1 MSAAADKPGAGCRP
15 RLPRGVRLHH
25 DAVRGGWTILAPER
39 VLETDAIGA
48 EILKRCD
55 GSRTLD
61 EIVDDLAAS
70 FDADP
75 ADIARDVEA
84 FLGDLAEKRMLEL

>member
-1 MSAAADKPGAGCRP
+1 MTTGDPATTCRP

-39 VLETDAIGA
+39 VLETDAVGA

-55 GSRTLD
+55 GVATLT
-61 EIVDDLAAS
+61 EIVDDLAGA
-70 FDADP
+70 FDADR
-75 ADIARDVEA
+75 ADIERDVRA
-84 FLGDLAEKRMLEL
+84 FLADLAEKRMLEP

>member
-1 MSAAADKPGAGCRP
+1 MSPAAEEPRAVCRP

-39 VLETDAIGA
+39 VLETDAVGA

-55 GSRTLD
+55 GARTLA

-70 FDADP
+70 FDADR

-84 FLGDLAEKRMLEL
+84 FLSDLAGKRMLEL

>member
-1 MSAAADKPGAGCRP
+1 VSAGGKDPGAACRP

-39 VLETDAIGA
+39 VLETDAVGA

-55 GSRTLD
+55 GTRSLD

-70 FDADP
+70 FDAER

-84 FLGDLAEKRMLEL
+84 FLSDLAGKRMLEL

>member
-1 MSAAADKPGAGCRP
+1 MTAGDPAAACRP

-39 VLETDAIGA
+39 VLETDTVGA

-55 GSRTLD
+55 GVATLA
-61 EIVDDLAAS
+61 EIVDDLSIA
-70 FDADP
+70 FDADR
-75 ADIARDVEA
+75 ADIERDVRA
-84 FLGDLAEKRMLEL
+84 FLADLAEKRMLEL

>member
-1 MSAAADKPGAGCRP
+1 MTADDPAALCRP

-39 VLETDAIGA
+39 VLETDAVGA

-55 GSRTLD
+55 GVATLS
-61 EIVDDLAAS
+61 EIVDDLAVA
-70 FDADP
+70 FDADR
-75 ADIARDVEA
+75 ADIERDVRA
-84 FLGDLAEKRMLEL
+84 FLADLAEKRMLEP